1 MPVNVDR
8 FGNAL
13 DTLIG
18 VKELQDV
25 VPYQLTRTL
34 ASWYRNECTLI
45 LLLSIIEKK
54 GTQLLELISVK
65 EPNLSLLMDAL
76 LKEL

>member
-18 VKELQDV
+18 VKELEDADQ
-25 VPYQLTRTL
+25 YQITRTL
-34 ASWYRNECTLI
+34 ASWYINGCTLI
-45 LLLSIIEKK
+45 LQLSIIEKN